1 MSLVILS
8 SQGNGTPT
16 RFNCSFPNGI
26 ILEPNSQVCCM
37 SWSAKRTSFDEGIA
51 INSYNDSLVW
61 TFQDCST
68 NAAAF
73 PNVPFEK
80 ITFSHGNWDVFQ
92 YQALAQHLMVEMN
105 NKEILSAFKGGW
117 VWKYASNK
125 FSVNVKNMNY
135 SPMDKGLWRQYYGVG
150 NPTIVN
156 NPPPIPIL
164 SVAQMSPGDISMNY
178 VVNQSPT
185 VQLLGGEINNTNGA
199 PGQPISAATV
209 MGINTKDLDG
219 VNQAVVLANMV
230 GRYVTCVSTDTST
243 PGRDTTYAFIKILSV
258 QTYVPPAPSP
268 ISAADIIQF
277 NIQVLEQN
285 LNIPNP
291 AVGYNG
297 VPFNWFMTEQLT
309 LIFGGLSDP
318 NAHSI
323 GPDQQALNFYDDAV
337 LFNTS
342 GLNIPT
348 SGTATDPSGYSF
360 SIPIA
365 TTTSLEKL
373 EGIVGGFITN
383 QYFQYTEGT
392 ENTRNPDMD
401 WSNRGGSS
409 RAKVAYGWT
418 IGSDFKLKALVGKQN
433 QNQFSQTNYEQE
445 EIDVSGI
452 DLNATRNTI
461 DVIIRPVFDSSTK
474 LFGWEL
480 LYRFNNGDD
489 YTVGH
494 SLYSNSTDQPYL
506 KHLPIRQ
513 VLSYKNDGQM
523 PCNCKAIHNAG
534 SIDTSSP
541 PIWNI
546 GMSISTQESFPDIQ
560 SDWLSF
566 INDNA
571 TIGDTLN
578 FFAGNYQENTGSP
591 IIADKASNAEQELG
605 SRPLLIQSPDL
616 NVTGYCGQNGQT
628 PQILQM
634 CSGVNSLLSTQTL
647 LYEQFT
653 NNNWIELKNK
663 TPINLTRLGIV
674 ITDVE
679 NKEVNFL
686 EDTVVCLKFRT
697 NNQNIKLGGF

>member
-105 NKEILSAFKGGW
+105 TKEVLSAFKGGW

-156 NPPPIPIL
+156 NPAPVPIL

-199 PGQPISAATV
+199 PGQPISAAPV
-209 MGINTKDLDG
+209 MGISTTDLDG

-243 PGRDTTYAFIKILSV
+243 PGRNTTYAFIKILSV
-258 QTYVPPAPSP
+258 QTYVPAAPSP
-268 ISAADIIQF
+268 ISAATIIQF

-285 LNIPNP
+285 LNVPNP
-291 AVGYNG
+291 PYTG

-323 GPDQQALNFYDDAV
+323 GPDQQALNFYDDNV

-342 GLNIPT
+342 SLNTPT
-348 SGTATDPSGYSF
+348 TGTTSDPSGYSF

-365 TTTSLEKL
+365 TTTPLEKL

-401 WSNRGGSS
+401 WSNRGGSN

-433 QNQFSQTNYEQE
+433 QDQFSQTNYEQK
-445 EIDVSGI
+445 EIDISGI
-452 DLNATRNTI
+452 NLNATRNTI

-534 SIDTSSP
+534 SIDNTSSP
-541 PIWNI
+541 DIWNI
-546 GMSISTQESFPDIQ
+546 GMSISTQASFSNIQ
-560 SDWLSF
+560 SDWLTF

-578 FFAGNYQENTGSP
+578 FFAGNFQVTNGNPIVADTTTNT
-591 IIADKASNAEQELG
+591 EQEMG

-616 NVTGYCGQNGQT
+616 NVTGYCGINGQT

-634 CSGVNSLLSTQTL
+634 CSGVNPLLSTQTL

>member
-80 ITFSHGNWDVFQ
+80 ITFSHGNWDAFQ

-105 NKEILSAFKGGW
+105 TKEVLSAFKGGW

-156 NPPPIPIL
+156 NPAPVPIL

-199 PGQPISAATV
+199 PGQPISAAPV
-209 MGINTKDLDG
+209 MGISTTDLDG

-243 PGRDTTYAFIKILSV
+243 PGRNTTYAFIKILSV
-258 QTYVPPAPSP
+258 QTYVPAAPSP
-268 ISAADIIQF
+268 ISAATIIQF

-285 LNIPNP
+285 LNVPNP
-291 AVGYNG
+291 PYTG

-323 GPDQQALNFYDDAV
+323 GPDQQALNFYDDNV

-342 GLNIPT
+342 SLNTPT
-348 SGTATDPSGYSF
+348 TGTTSDPSGYSF

-365 TTTSLEKL
+365 TTTPLEKL

-401 WSNRGGSS
+401 WSNRGGSN

-433 QNQFSQTNYEQE
+433 QDQFSQTNYEQK
-445 EIDVSGI
+445 EIDISGI
-452 DLNATRNTI
+452 NLNATRNTI

-534 SIDTSSP
+534 SIDNTSSP
-541 PIWNI
+541 DIWNI
-546 GMSISTQESFPDIQ
+546 GMSISTQASFSNIQ
-560 SDWLSF
+560 SDWLTF

-578 FFAGNYQENTGSP
+578 FFAGNFQVTNGNPIVADTTTNT
-591 IIADKASNAEQELG
+591 EQEMG

-616 NVTGYCGQNGQT
+616 NVTGYCGINGQT

-634 CSGVNSLLSTQTL
+634 CSGVNPLLSTQTL

-679 NKEVNFL
+679 NKEINFL